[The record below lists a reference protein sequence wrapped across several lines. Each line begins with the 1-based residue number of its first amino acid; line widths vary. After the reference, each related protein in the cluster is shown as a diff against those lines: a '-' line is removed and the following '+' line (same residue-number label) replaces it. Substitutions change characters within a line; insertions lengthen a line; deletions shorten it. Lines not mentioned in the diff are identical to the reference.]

1 MTESPW
7 PRRFDTASQALTGV
21 AVATLLLPTTLI
33 HIALFL
39 VVLLG
44 GLGGNFRAKFQRI
57 SANSVALGALGLFV
71 LFGFGV
77 IYTSADFAAG
87 LDVLGKYHKLL
98 YIPIIIAVLREDRWR
113 YRAYLVLLVTILV
126 NMALSY
132 GILAGLLPPG
142 PSGQE
147 YTLFK
152 GRIAWPYF
160 MAFATFLMAHH
171 FVLEPRRRWF
181 WGLLIVM
188 ALYNLLYMN
197 SGRTGQIIILFL
209 LMLFSFQQGRWR
221 GLLLG
226 AVAGILLTVLAITTS
241 PLIQQRLTQEA
252 IGLQKENATESSTGL
267 RVDFYKNTLKLIAEH
282 PVWGTGTG
290 SFAPR
295 YLTLAQNIKTAA
307 TDNPHNE
314 YLMITTQLGLIG
326 LAAFLLMG
334 YRQWISARLLPT
346 PYREAAQGLVIAMAI
361 GCLFNSFL
369 LDHSEGYFYV
379 VVTGVLFS
387 GLNNSPNKPLRPQT
401 GAKGENDSS
410 AHRPALN

>member
-1 MTESPW
+1 MT
-7 PRRFDTASQALTGV
+7 AV
-21 AVATLLLPTTLI
+21 AVFTLLLPTTLI

-39 VVLLG
+39 VVLFW
-44 GLGGNFRAKFQRI
+44 GLGGNFREKSRRI
-57 SANSVALGALGLFV
+57 SANPVALWSLGLFV
-71 LFGFGV
+71 LFVVGT
-77 IYTSADFAAG
+77 IYTSADSATG
-87 LDVLGKYHKLL
+87 LDILGKYHKLL
-98 YIPIIIAVLREDRWR
+98 YIPIIISVLRDDHWR
-113 YRAYLVLLVTILV
+113 HLAYAGLLVAILI
-126 NMALSY
+126 NMLFTY

-142 PSGQE
+142 PGGQE

-171 FVLEPRRRWF
+171 FILEPKRRWF
-181 WGLLIVM
+181 WGLLIIL
-188 ALYNLLYMN
+188 ALYNILYMN
-197 SGRTGQIIILFL
+197 SGRTGQVIILFL
-209 LMLFSFQQGRWR
+209 LLLFSFQQGRWR
-221 GLLLG
+221 GLVLG
-226 AVAGILLTVLAITTS
+226 AAAGIFLIVLGITTS

-252 IGLQKENATESSTGL
+252 IGLQKEEVASTSTGL
-267 RVDFYKNTLKLIAEH
+267 RIDFYKNTLKLVAAH
-282 PVWGTGTG
+282 PVLGTGTG

-295 YLTLAQNIKTAA
+295 YQIMAQSAGTAA

-314 YLMITTQLGLIG
+314 YLMIATQLGLIG

-334 YRQWISARLLPT
+334 YCQWKSATTLDT

-387 GLNNSPNKPLRPQT
+387 GLNIQ
-401 GAKGENDSS
+401 
-410 AHRPALN
+410 RPAGSWFHPRRWLPPRISPAPTTPAP